1 MMKVN
6 CILIED
12 EKPAQD
18 VLRGYIEK
26 TDWLSLVG
34 TFGDAIAAMDF
45 MKRNEVDLIFLDIQI
60 PGLTGIEF
68 LKAIPRLP
76 QVIITSAYSEY
87 ALDAFDLDVRDYLK
101 KPFSFDRFL
110 KAVNRITLKPDPTQI
125 HQMDYSSAQHF
136 AFFNVN
142 KTMVKVDFRDIR
154 YIESMREY
162 VYIHRQSDKVVTR
175 MGIGE
180 VEKLIGSE
188 FLRIHRSYIVN
199 VNKITAYNAEEVF
212 IEKISLPIGTV
223 YKKIITTR
231 LGMLSISS
239 QIG

>member
-1 MMKVN
+1 MKVN

-18 VLRGYIEK
+18 VLRSYIEK
-26 TDWLSLVG
+26 TDWLSLTG
-34 TFGDAIAAMDF
+34 TFGDAIGAMDF
-45 MKRNEVDLIFLDIQI
+45 LKRNEVDLIFLDIQI

-68 LKAIPRLP
+68 LKAVPRLP
-76 QVIITSAYSEY
+76 QVIITTAYSEY

-110 KAVNRITLKPDPTQI
+110 KAVNRITLKPDPAQI
-125 HQMDYSSAQHF
+125 HLMEHSSAQHF

-142 KTMVKVDFRDIR
+142 KTMVKVDFHDIR

-162 VYIHRQSDKVVTR
+162 IYIHRQPDKVVTR

-180 VEKLIGSE
+180 VEKLLGFE
-188 FLRIHRSYIVN
+188 FLRIHRSFIVN
-199 VNKITAYNAEEVF
+199 VSKITAYNAEEIF
-212 IEKISLPIGTV
+212 IEKVSLPIGTV
-223 YKKIITTR
+223 YKKVVNSR
-231 LGMLSISS
+231 LGQLSINKE
-239 QIG
+239 G